1 MIHFTPIRRF
11 SFGAGAFISALLMVL
26 ASSAQ
31 AQPSQKPLL
40 SGASGAKP
48 NLMLTIDN
56 SGSMAFNYHETYNV
70 TTGIRYERRN
80 CLSPAVNSSSVAGG
94 EATFDGTNYQCWIW
108 VPGRRGGGSW
118 QFAPTQ
124 NVSMNP
130 VQWQVDDQNGWN
142 AQRASEV
149 NPMYYNPRITYAP
162 RVNSM
167 GVAVPVDAND
177 KVVFISNQNSAN
189 FVYDVLRKGT
199 DDSIKVY
206 HSMYADDADTVNMLN
221 VRNSTPPITD
231 FTSFYRLPYSLKTP
245 VHKGYTTLNTAN
257 PPFSYTLCT
266 DVVTVSGKQ
275 TSCNA
280 STQVD
285 VTQGTG
291 NITLPTDHKRSKD
304 EVGCSGNVCTMEAE
318 RKNVMNW
325 YRYYSNRALAAATAI
340 GQALVKPEFNK
351 QLRIGYMNINRRV
364 DDKYPAIDIIPG
376 GATDDLKV
384 TRGVRMHERGS
395 AETEAIYKWL
405 YETSLVVGGT
415 PLHNALDKVA
425 SYYKVATGA
434 KENPWMT
441 DPTPTGFSSST
452 EQSCRRSFNLLFSD
466 GGWNVG
472 TATNSATYADG
483 DNIDGPVLDTNPALR
498 IHEVQYKPAGESSA
512 DLRKWYTP
520 YASEGTNS
528 LADLAIQYY
537 WHEDLRTALA
547 NKVNTYG
554 GQPIKGQNMTT
565 YTVGYLIRPSGEVPG
580 ATSGLTFKQI
590 SDYQKDYLTNG
601 LGGATAPSWPT
612 GDLNVGSTDAQR
624 VNDFI
629 HAGFTGGGKGFSAQT
644 AEDVRTIFSKVL
656 EDVLNS
662 SGNDA
667 GVSVSSSNNGQTTTT
682 TRLKYG
688 VEYKTLD
695 NSGDVVAYELDDEG
709 NVKKDTNGKA
719 IEKWRASTVLYTAGE
734 EDKRNIFSRSGP
746 GVPGGDV
753 AVTIKGRFDAL
764 NQGVRDA
771 LKQGPDAARIADDE
785 SFVNYLRGKDGILDP
800 ANKMFRVRAGKMG
813 SMVNP
818 PSTYMGGQS
827 DSMYDKSGD
836 IEGSVHYRGFA
847 DRKRGYPESLFVATN
862 AGMMHAMKAEEG
874 TEMAAYMPR
883 RSLKRM
889 LNYANDPYTFEYV
902 LDGPISEHDVYSKP
916 AAGATGS
923 WKNWNHIAIGT
934 GGRGER
940 LIYAVKSPITPGS
953 ASSGD
958 TKANRT
964 PGKDEFLW
972 ETGPDLIDSASERLI
987 MGYPSNPVPKAGQ
1000 TLHRDADKKDLGKWI
1015 VAVNNGHYNGSESTG
1030 TNAGLV
1036 VLDALTGEVIK
1047 RIPLPE
1053 GVDAGRGLSGVTIL
1067 RDTDD
1072 TNRIVGAYAGDAKGN
1087 LWRFHLSGDPSTWK
1101 VAYGKPL
1108 FSTPN
1113 HAPIY
1118 GAPAWQMHP
1127 KGGFIVVFAT
1137 GMLLDEDDKKS
1148 TLDHH
1153 IYGIWDPTGMK
1164 ETEKSPFTT
1173 VGDAELLEQEL
1184 LTATKVSG
1192 KAGTRMAENEYFKTT
1207 TKKIDWKITDGT
1219 TSTGTHRGWKMK
1231 LGVYKGGER
1240 SIAEVKNFLT
1250 SVVINTTV
1258 VTPTD
1263 STVEMCSASGLPGNF
1278 IYVLRA
1284 VDGYHTKGHDIND
1297 EKDSNGK
1304 KQAEDYAVSYL
1315 PEGGFTR
1322 GTVLDISR
1330 ITNPPAAAEDPNEP
1344 GVPVDGYAETDP
1356 KQAISD
1362 TLREAWRINEAGGE
1376 SRSQR
1381 CKEDSRELFGTAS
1394 EAMTVFV
1401 NCPAA
1406 GWSRTQYQLS
1416 GPAAN

>member
-11 SFGAGAFISALLMVL
+11 SVGAGAFISALLMVL
-26 ASSAQ
+26 GSSAQ

-70 TTGIRYERRN
+70 TTGSYSRVERRN
-80 CLSPAVNSSSVAGG
+80 CTATRYNGFNVLGG
-94 EATFDGTNYQCWIW
+94 EAEFDGTNYLCYRFKFRNDLRTGANESM
-108 VPGRRGGGSW
+108 VP
-118 QFAPTQ
+118 Q
-124 NVSMNP
+124 
-130 VQWQVDDQNGWN
+130 QWNDIYTDLNGWN

-167 GVAVPVDAND
+167 GVDVPLHVDD
-177 KVVFISNQNSAN
+177 KVVFISNIYSAN
-189 FVYDVLRKGT
+189 FVYDVLRKS
-199 DDSIKVY
+199 DDSIKVF
-206 HSMYADDADTVNMLN
+206 HSMYADDADTKNMLN
-221 VRNSTPPITD
+221 VRNQTPPITD
-231 FTSFYRLPYSLKTP
+231 YTSFYRLSYTLKTP
-245 VHKGYTTLNTAN
+245 VHKGYTTLDTAN

-275 TSCNA
+275 TSCNTA
-280 STQVD
+280 TRVD

-291 NITLPTDHKRSKD
+291 NITLPADHKRTD
-304 EVGCSGNVCTMEAE
+304 CSAGVCTMEQE

-364 DDKYPAIDIIPG
+364 DNKFPAIDIVPG

-472 TATNSATYADG
+472 TATNSAANSNADYSEVTWDDAAKATY
-483 DNIDGPVLDTNPALR
+483 
-498 IHEVQYKPAGESSA
+498 EKQYKPLGPDKIE
-512 DLRKWYTP
+512 DRKWYVP
-520 YASEGTNS
+520 YGGSATNS
-528 LADLAIQYY
+528 LADLANHYY
-537 WHEDLRTALA
+537 FHEDLRTALK
-547 NKVNTYG
+547 NNVSTYG
-554 GQPIKGQNMTT
+554 GQPIKGQSMTT
-565 YTVGYLIRPSGEVPG
+565 YTVGYLIKPSGEVLG
-580 ATSGLTFKQI
+580 ATSGLTFQQI
-590 SDYQKDYLTNG
+590 ADYQKAYLSGVATP
-601 LGGATAPSWPT
+601 TAPSWPA

-624 VNDFI
+624 VDDFI
-629 HAGFTGGGKGFSAQT
+629 QAGFTGGGKGFSAQT

-656 EDVLNS
+656 EDVLNN
-662 SGNDA
+662 SGDDA

-709 NVKKDTNGKA
+709 DVKKDSDGEKVV
-719 IEKWRASTVLYTAGE
+719 KWRASAVLYTAGE
-734 EDKRNIFSRSGP
+734 EDKRNIFSRSGA

-800 ANKMFRVRAGKMG
+800 ANKMFRVRASKMG

-889 LNYANDPYTFEYV
+889 LNYAKDPYAFEYV

-923 WKNWNHIAIGT
+923 WKNWTHIAIGT

-958 TKANRT
+958 SKANRT

-972 ETGPDLIDSASERLI
+972 ETGPDLINSASERLI

-1192 KAGTRMAENEYFKTT
+1192 KAGSRMAENEYFKTT

-1219 TSTGTHRGWKMK
+1219 TTTGTHRGWKMK

-1381 CKEDSRELFGTAS
+1381 CKCKDSRELFGTTS

-1401 NCPAA
+1401 KGPAWRSGAA
-1406 GWSRTQYQLS
+1406 GSTNSVAR
-1416 GPAAN
+1416 